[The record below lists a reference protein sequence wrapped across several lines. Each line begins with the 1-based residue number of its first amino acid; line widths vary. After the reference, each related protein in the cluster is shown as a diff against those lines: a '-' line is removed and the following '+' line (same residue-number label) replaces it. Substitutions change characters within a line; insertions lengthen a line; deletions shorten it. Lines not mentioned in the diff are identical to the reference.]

1 MYSNISFLLL
11 RNKLPI
17 IVDLQVTNRNLE
29 NSVAQIVLG
38 ITNISLQLIRPRS
51 LWGILKNTI
60 KNVEPP

>member
-29 NSVAQIVLG
+29 NSVAQSFANYKYIFTTYKIAIIVG
-38 ITNISLQLIRPRS
+38 YFKEYN
-51 LWGILKNTI
+51 
-60 KNVEPP
+60 

>member
-29 NSVAQIVLG
+29 NSVAQSFANYKYIFTTYKIAIIVEYF
-38 ITNISLQLIRPRS
+38 
-51 LWGILKNTI
+51 K
-60 KNVEPP
+60 EYD

>member
-29 NSVAQIVLG
+29 NSVAQIVLR
-38 ITNISLQLIRPRS
+38 ITNISLQFIQVL
-51 LWGILKNTI
+51 
-60 KNVEPP
+60 